1 MTSIQVAIIC
11 AFVCAVPISIIWVY
25 FIDQQM
31 KYELKQRAP
40 KEDVYCMHHSIKVN
54 EDLQCPKCLEQSN
67 K

>member
-25 FIDQQM
+25 FIDQAM
-31 KYELKQRAP
+31 KHKLNYPDP
-40 KEDVYCMHHSIKVN
+40 KEDVYCMHHGIKLN
-54 EDLQCPKCLEQSN
+54 EDLKCPKCLEKTN